1 METAAYYRRQ
11 AGFLL
16 RLGQSCTDRSVIQHL
31 ELMAAEF
38 HLKAIEAE
46 FYEPDSG
53 LDVAPPG
60 QPPRPH

>member
-16 RLGQSCTDRSVIQHL
+16 RLGQACTDKSVGQHL
-31 ELMAAEF
+31 ELKAAEF

-46 FYEPDSG
+46 FIEPEAGSSDE
-53 LDVAPPG
+53 ANPAT
-60 QPPRPH
+60 RPH